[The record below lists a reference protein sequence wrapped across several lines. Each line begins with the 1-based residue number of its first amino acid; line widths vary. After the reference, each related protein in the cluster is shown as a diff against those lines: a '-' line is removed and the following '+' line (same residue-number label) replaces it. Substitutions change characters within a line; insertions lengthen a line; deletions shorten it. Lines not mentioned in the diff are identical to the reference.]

1 MHKSTTKF
9 WLSLDTATFS
19 KFFSNTQGYHLGLEF
34 VERNEAYLSYFYF
47 SDEPISKDE
56 FIERIFE
63 GEIQMWNLIR
73 IRNQEISHS
82 PEASPSISNRLIN
95 TTDTLIDLAG
105 VILKIL
111 SRIPVFKLSTKE
123 VNRILNASN
132 ISEKERIDY
141 QSIKVLNINQKN
153 NPIPKIIQ
161 KFIQK

>member
-1 MHKSTTKF
+1 MM
-9 WLSLDTATFS
+9 D
-19 KFFSNTQGYHLGLEF
+19 F
-34 VERNEAYLSYFYF
+34 VVIRFA
-47 SDEPISKDE
+47 K
-56 FIERIFE
+56 RT
-63 GEIQMWNLIR
+63 R

-141 QSIKVLNINQKN
+141 QSIKVLNINQKILLGIGN
-153 NPIPKIIQ
+153 QQSTQINTSAKD
-161 KFIQK
+161 